1 MLLDDV
7 ADLISTG
14 GHGTFGVD
22 LFKGMLPSA
31 PDEAVAVIHY
41 GGLEPVRAM
50 AASAGQMLAEVE
62 RVQVLARAPR
72 LDSALKRAR
81 DIFYALDGAARAVN
95 GVQLRWVQAL
105 QSPFD
110 LGPDAGGRSVV
121 GCNYQVVRDAAT
133 SS

>member
-14 GHGTFGVD
+14 GHGTLGTD
-22 LFKGMLPSA
+22 LFKGMLPSD

-72 LDSALKRAR
+72 LDSALKKSR
-81 DIFYALDGAARAVN
+81 DIFYALDGLSRAVN

-110 LGPDAGGRSVV
+110 LGPDAGGRAVV